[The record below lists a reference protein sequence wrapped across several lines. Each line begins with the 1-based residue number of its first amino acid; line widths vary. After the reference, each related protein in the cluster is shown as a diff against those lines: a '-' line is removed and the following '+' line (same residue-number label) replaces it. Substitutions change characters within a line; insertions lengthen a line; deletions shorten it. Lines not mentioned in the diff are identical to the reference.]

1 VTRRVIAFWVLVA
14 VTLAVYLV
22 IVGWSLPRI
31 TAAAGGATPFD
42 LRPFGYTFEEAK
54 AFMTAL
60 SPDGTWFYI
69 KIQHR
74 IDLAYPA
81 LLGATLLFAFAYLL
95 PRAWGTWRWVLA
107 AVIAV
112 PGTLFDYLE
121 NHFVVGL
128 LKIGPQAITPEIV
141 ANANRWTVLKS
152 ISTTVAMVILIV
164 LLLIWAGARLRARSS
179 ASAT

>member
-1 VTRRVIAFWVLVA
+1 M
-14 VTLAVYLV
+14 
-22 IVGWSLPRI
+22 
-31 TAAAGGATPFD
+31 PFD
-42 LRPFGYTFEEAK
+42 MRPMGYSFEEAR
-54 AFMTAL
+54 AFITAL

-81 LLGATLLFAFAYLL
+81 LLGVTLLFALAYLL
-95 PRAWGTWRWVLA
+95 PRAWGTWRWVVA
-107 AVIAV
+107 VVIAV

-121 NHFVVGL
+121 NHFIVGM
-128 LKIGPQAITPEIV
+128 LKLGPDAITPEIV
-141 ANANRWTVLKS
+141 ANVSRWTVLKS

-164 LLLIWAGARLRARSS
+164 LLLVWAGTKLRARSS